1 MQCSDTQTNNFF
13 KKERQ
18 EADQSAGSSLHVT
31 LLLYQKEM
39 QILPSPPWPE
49 EQHYSKAARERC
61 GQSLATYPGGLQ
73 VAKAGYLAA
82 VTLHEL
88 SGVPCVT

>member
-1 MQCSDTQTNNFF
+1 MQCSDTQTSNFF

-18 EADQSAGSSLHVT
+18 EADQSAGGSLHAT
-31 LLLYQKEM
+31 LLLYQEM
-39 QILPSPPWPE
+39 QILPSPPWPK
-49 EQHYSKAARERC
+49 EQHYSKAAGERC
-61 GQSLATYPGGLQ
+61 VVRVLATYPGSLQ

-82 VTLHEL
+82 VILHEV